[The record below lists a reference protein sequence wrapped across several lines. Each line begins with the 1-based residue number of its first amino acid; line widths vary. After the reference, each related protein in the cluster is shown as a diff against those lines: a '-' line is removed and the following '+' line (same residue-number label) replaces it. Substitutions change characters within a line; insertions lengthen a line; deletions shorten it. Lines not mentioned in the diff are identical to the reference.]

1 MEKHL
6 TPLKNDCSKYYK
18 CLGDNLL
25 INSCPFGYLW
35 DDSIKKCNVDS
46 LVSNVTC
53 TSLYLQSSSSSPSS
67 LLEGQTITVKNI
79 LNDAI
84 SCAARHLSKIDCYN
98 YYFCLIEGNKK
109 VKLEIR
115 TCNDG
120 KVFDEETAD
129 CQDKIY
135 VKVPCGTS
143 AI

>member
-1 MEKHL
+1 MVDLKHS
-6 TPLKNDCSKYYK
+6 DCRDEILGKYQK
-18 CLGDNLL
+18 IFSIHCKQ
-25 INSCPFGYLW
+25 IFPF
-35 DDSIKKCNVDS
+35 DIV
-46 LVSNVTC
+46 
-53 TSLYLQSSSSSPSS
+53 
-67 LLEGQTITVKNI
+67 
-79 LNDAI
+79 
-84 SCAARHLSKIDCYN
+84 SKIDCYN

>member
-1 MEKHL
+1 MDKNL

-25 INSCPFGYLW
+25 IYSCPFGYLW
-35 DDSIKKCNVDS
+35 DDTIKKCNVDS
-46 LVSNVTC
+46 LVSNITC
-53 TSLYLQSSSSSPSS
+53 SSLLLQSSSSSPSP
-67 LLEGQTITVKNI
+67 LLNDQFITVKHT

-84 SCAARHLSKIDCYN
+84 SCAARHLSKIDCFN

-120 KVFDEETAD
+120 KVYDEETGD
-129 CQDKIY
+129 CQDMIY
-135 VKVPCGTS
+135 VKAPCGKS
-143 AI
+143 AS